1 MKNREAY
8 KNELSGVQ
16 RGDLCG
22 FIQSNLLRKYGLC
35 CPDIGCD
42 ECLGKMFEIWLD
54 EEYEASEQEV
64 ERKKIIVIKTE
75 FVELPEYCEACRYFG
90 SRPHPRDGWMD
101 LCELC
106 GERIDAD
113 GCKDDGWCYDGN
125 KRPDNCPLMEVT
137 DDK

>member
-22 FIQSNLLRKYGLC
+22 FIQSNILRKYVLC

-90 SRPHPRDGWMD
+90 SRPNPRDGWMD

-106 GERIDAD
+106 GERIDGN

>member
-1 MKNREAY
+1 MTNREAY

-22 FIQSNLLRKYGLC
+22 FIQSNILRKYGLC

-90 SRPHPRDGWMD
+90 SRPNPRDGWMD

-106 GERIDAD
+106 GEIIDGI

-125 KRPDNCPLMEVT
+125 KRPNNCPLMEVT